1 MTRVTISDVKQL
13 ITTSLT
19 DAEVIT
25 HIQIATEL
33 VDNVLG
39 SETSLS
45 NAMKK
50 WIEGYLAAHFIAI
63 GKEQKSGITE
73 MEVGDT
79 RVKYGASFGEY
90 LKATSY
96 GQAAAQLD
104 TTGKLASTGN
114 IKALFRNM

>member
-1 MTRVTISDVKQL
+1 MSRVTISDVKQL
-13 ITTSLT
+13 INTSLS

-45 NAMKK
+45 NTMKK
-50 WIEGYLAAHFIAI
+50 WIEGYLTAHFISI
-63 GKEQKSGITE
+63 GREQKGGITE
-73 MEVGDT
+73 VEVGDT
-79 RVKYGASFGEY
+79 RVKYGATFGDY
-90 LKATSY
+90 LKASSY

-114 IKALFRNM
+114 IKALFRNI